1 MASGSI
7 ATFVSGGTAGHREG
21 QWFPNN
27 QFLRQVCFT
36 STNMMLINTLVG
48 RVGVTS
54 SLLFSHVDDDVHLG
68 VLIIGKPEPL
78 IERWSPNRKY
88 IHRI

>member
-1 MASGSI
+1 
-7 ATFVSGGTAGHREG
+7 
-21 QWFPNN
+21 
-27 QFLRQVCFT
+27 
-36 STNMMLINTLVG
+36 MMLINTLVG